1 VETRLI
7 VTLLFAAFS
16 SYAAA
21 NYYIFSHLKAAANSP
36 GTFLLLLFW
45 ALAAI
50 SYPAG
55 RLLEAYIVKNTL
67 TWGMIWVG
75 SYYLAF
81 MVYAILLCLAVD
93 IYRLLSYLFA
103 AMPPLSTASR
113 GGIWA
118 IGSIAIIA
126 LVVAA
131 GLNARRIQITKIEL
145 SMPGQ
150 GSTVREDMHI
160 AAISDIHVGC
170 FMRNSRIKELV
181 DTINSLKP
189 HTVWLAGDIVDESVY
204 QAEEEKLAEEF
215 SRLEAPYGVY
225 AVTGN
230 HEYYAGVEEVA
241 DYLRRGGVRLLRD
254 EAVVVGDAILLV
266 GRNDIRGSSFGDSR
280 LPLKELLREVPPLPT
295 FILDHTPLKLSEA
308 EEAGVTMQISGHT
321 HNGQLFPF
329 NFITSLIFEKSW
341 GLLQKGNTIYYISC
355 GFGTWGPPTRLGS
368 VPEIVFLTLKFVPSP

>member
-1 VETRLI
+1 MLM
-7 VTLLFAAFS
+7 L
-16 SYAAA
+16 
-21 NYYIFSHLKAAANSP
+21 
-36 GTFLLLLFW
+36 W
-45 ALAAI
+45 AITAI

-55 RLLEAYIVKNTL
+55 RLLEAYLVKNTL

-81 MVYAILLCLAVD
+81 MAYALLLCLAVD

-103 AMPPLSTASR
+103 ALPPLSTASR
-113 GGIWA
+113 GKVWA

-126 LVVAA
+126 LIVAA
-131 GLNARRIQITKIEL
+131 GLNARRIQITSIEL
-145 SMPGQ
+145 SMPSHG
-150 GSTVREDMHI
+150 GTAREDMRI

-181 DTINSLKP
+181 DTVNSLKP

-230 HEYYAGVEEVA
+230 HEYYAGIDEVA
-241 DYLRRGGVRLLRD
+241 DYLRRGGVKLLRD
-254 EAVVVGDAILLV
+254 ETVVVGDAILLV

-280 LPLKELLREVPPLPT
+280 LPLRDILREVPPLST
-295 FILDHTPLKLSEA
+295 FVLDHTPLELSEA

-329 NFITSLIFEKSW
+329 NLITSLIFEKSW

-368 VPEIVFLTLKFVPSP
+368 VPEIVFLTLKFVP

>member
-7 VTLLFAAFS
+7 VTLLVAAFS

-21 NYYIFSHLKAAANSP
+21 NYYIFSHLKAAASSP
-36 GTFLLLLFW
+36 GAFFLLTLW
-45 ALAAI
+45 AITAI

-55 RLLEAYIVKNTL
+55 RLLEAYLVKNTL

-81 MVYAILLCLAVD
+81 MAYALLLCLAVD

-103 AMPPLSTASR
+103 ALPPLSTASR
-113 GGIWA
+113 GKIWA

-131 GLNARRIQITKIEL
+131 GLNARRIQITNIEL
-145 SMPGQ
+145 AMPSHEG
-150 GSTVREDMHI
+150 TAREDMRI

-181 DTINSLKP
+181 DTVNSLKP
-189 HTVWLAGDIVDESVY
+189 HMVWLAGDIVDESVY

-230 HEYYAGVEEVA
+230 HEYYAGVDEVA

-266 GRNDIRGSSFGDSR
+266 GRNDIRGNSFGDSR
-280 LPLKELLREVPPLPT
+280 LPLRDILREVPPLPT
-295 FILDHTPLKLSEA
+295 FVLDHTPLELSEA
-308 EEAGVTMQISGHT
+308 EEAGVTMQTSGHT

-329 NFITSLIFEKSW
+329 NLITSLIFEKSW

-368 VPEIVFLTLKFVPSP
+368 VPEIVFLTLKFVP